1 MFLGK
6 QKIVHGSRDLKF
18 ELLLDLVSGEEF
30 SEDEKRWK
38 KVVLK
43 KQKLDAKQSLQPTS
57 ISEKKTWNKNQ
68 VTESYRSICS
78 LRVILVIIIYLVHKV
93 DTNFFTPETKRK
105 TLTRMGRSQTLKIR
119 DKLFK
124 WILQTNFA
132 D

>member
-68 VTESYRSICS
+68 VTESFRSICS
-78 LRVILVIIIYLVHKV
+78 LRVLLVINI
-93 DTNFFTPETKRK
+93 
-105 TLTRMGRSQTLKIR
+105 
-119 DKLFK
+119 LF
-124 WILQTNFA
+124 
-132 D
+132 